1 MKMTRISLWITS
13 ISLCCLCAC
22 SEVAITGRSQLNFM
36 PDSMMSSMSLQHYQT
51 FLKENKRSA
60 DAQQTERVK
69 RVGRR
74 IAQAITDYCRQRGI
88 QSELQGYDWE
98 FNLVDSN
105 EINAW
110 AMPGGKVVV
119 YTGLLAVAQTEADLA
134 VVIGHEVAHVFAKHG
149 AERMSY
155 NYTAQ
160 LGGMALAKAIEEK
173 SEATQKLFLGAFGL
187 GAQVGVMLPFSRL
200 HEEEADRLGLIFMA
214 MAKYDPEVAVPFWQR
229 MAQAKEGK
237 GQTPEL
243 LSTHPSDEKR
253 ISRLRRYMD
262 EARDYYQRALRSAQ

>member
-1 MKMTRISLWITS
+1 MKMTRINLWITS
-13 ISLCCLCAC
+13 ISLCVLCAC

-51 FLKENKRSA
+51 FLKENKKSA

-74 IAQAITDYCRQRGI
+74 IAQAITDYCRMRGI

-105 EINAW
+105 DINAW

-119 YTGLLAVAQTEADLA
+119 YTGLLAVAETDADLA
-134 VVIGHEVAHVFAKHG
+134 VVMGHEVAHVFAKHG
-149 AERMSY
+149 AERMS
-155 NYTAQ
+155 Q
-160 LGGMALAKAIEEK
+160 GMFVQFGGMGLSKALEEK
-173 SEATQKLFLGAFGL
+173 PEATRQLFLSAFGM
-187 GAQVGVMLPFSRL
+187 GAQVGLMLPFSRL
-200 HEEEADRLGLIFMA
+200 HESEADRLGLIFMA
-214 MAKYDPEVAVPFWQR
+214 MAQYNPEVSIPFWQR

-237 GQTPEL
+237 GQSPEL
-243 LSTHPSDEKR
+243 LSTHPSDETR
-253 ISRLRRYMD
+253 IGRLRRYMD
-262 EARDYYQRALRSAQ
+262 EARDYYQRALRSTQ

>member
-1 MKMTRISLWITS
+1 MNKNRITLWITGL
-13 ISLCCLCAC
+13 SLCSLCAC

-51 FLKENKRSA
+51 FLKENKTSTNT
-60 DAQQTERVK
+60 QQTDRVK

-74 IAQAITDYCRQRGI
+74 IAQAITDYCRMRGI
-88 QSELQGYDWE
+88 QSELPGYNWE
-98 FNLVDSN
+98 FNLIDSN
-105 EINAW
+105 DINAW

-119 YTGLLAVAQTEADLA
+119 YTGLLAVAPTEADLA
-134 VVIGHEVAHVFAKHG
+134 VVMGHEVAHVFAKHG
-149 AERMSY
+149 AERMS
-155 NYTAQ
+155 Q
-160 LGGMALAKAIEEK
+160 GMFVQFGGMALSKALEEK
-173 SEATQKLFLGAFGL
+173 PEATQQLFLSSFGA
-187 GAQVGVMLPFSRL
+187 GAQVGLMLPFSRL
-200 HEEEADRLGLIFMA
+200 HESEADRLGLIFMA
-214 MAKYDPEVAVPFWQR
+214 MAKYDPEVAIPFWQR

>member
-1 MKMTRISLWITS
+1 MNKNRITLWT
-13 ISLCCLCAC
+13 LGLTVCGLCAC

-51 FLKENKRSA
+51 FLKENKTST

-74 IAQAITDYCRQRGI
+74 IAQAITKYCRMKDI
-88 QSELQGYDWE
+88 QSELRGYHWE

-105 EINAW
+105 DINAW

-149 AERMSY
+149 AERMS
-155 NYTAQ
+155 Q
-160 LGGMALAKAIEEK
+160 GMFVQFGGMALSKALEEK
-173 SEATQKLFLGAFGL
+173 PEATQRLFVSAFGV
-187 GAQVGVMLPFSRL
+187 GAQVGVMLRFSRL
-200 HEEEADRLGLIFMA
+200 HESEADRLGLIFMA
-214 MAKYDPEVAVPFWQR
+214 MAKYNPEVSIPFWQR
-229 MAQAKEGK
+229 MARTKDGK
-237 GQTPEL
+237 GQPPEF
-243 LSTHPSDEKR
+243 LSTHPSDERR
-253 ISRLRRYMD
+253 IRRLRRYMD
-262 EARDYYQRALRSAQ
+262 EARDYYRQALRDG